1 MRRYAILFV
10 LAAAFCLHI
19 AAAEREV
26 TVENKGAGVTLAG
39 TLTTPSSGA
48 PKALL
53 VLASG
58 SGQQN
63 RDEQIGEH
71 RPFRTI
77 ADTLAAHGFATLR
90 MDDRGV
96 GGSGGDPALIT
107 TADNASDIA
116 SALAFAAA
124 ELPGV
129 PLGVLGHSEGGI
141 LALKNAP
148 ACRFIVTLG
157 CPAWR
162 GDSIIMSQ
170 ARALTTAMMGR
181 WDAEPMQ
188 RALLDVAAS
197 DISAD
202 EARPRLLDIMTAA
215 IPPALADN
223 PAVKQQLDMQLDAL
237 LSPWYREF
245 LRYNPAADIKA
256 VQVPWLALNGE
267 KDFQVLPA
275 NLQTIKELNPQADTR
290 LLPAHNHLLQRCST
304 GYPQEYFSIKEDIS
318 PETLA
323 LIIEWL
329 DSQLK

>member
-1 MRRYAILFV
+1 MRRYAILFA
-10 LAAAFCLHI
+10 LLGALFINA

-26 TVENKGAGVTLAG
+26 KVKNQEAGITLAG
-39 TLTTPSSGA
+39 TLTTPEGTA

-77 ADTLAAHGFATLR
+77 ADSLAAHGYATLR

-96 GGSGGDPALIT
+96 GDSQGDPSTIT
-107 TADNASDIA
+107 SADNAADIA

-124 ELPGV
+124 EMPGV

-141 LALKNAP
+141 LAVMNAP

-157 CPAWR
+157 CPAWP
-162 GDSIIMSQ
+162 GDSIVMSQ
-170 ARALTTAMMGR
+170 ARALTTAVAGR

-197 DISAD
+197 DMPAD
-202 EARPRLLDIMTAA
+202 DARPRIVEIMSAA
-215 IPPALADN
+215 IPPAMADN
-223 PAVKQQLDMQLDAL
+223 PVMKQQIDAQIDGL
-237 LSPWYREF
+237 LSPWCRAF
-245 LRYNPAADIKA
+245 LRYDPGADIAA
-256 VQVPWLALNGE
+256 VKVPWLAINGE
-267 KDFQVLPA
+267 KDFQVLPG
-275 NLQTIKELNPQADTR
+275 NLETIKALNPQADTR
-290 LLPAHNHLLQRCST
+290 LLPGHNHLLQQCDT
-304 GYPQEYFSIKEDIS
+304 GFPQEYFSIREDIS
-318 PETLA
+318 AETIA
-323 LIIEWL
+323 LIVEWL
-329 DSQLK
+329 DALAL